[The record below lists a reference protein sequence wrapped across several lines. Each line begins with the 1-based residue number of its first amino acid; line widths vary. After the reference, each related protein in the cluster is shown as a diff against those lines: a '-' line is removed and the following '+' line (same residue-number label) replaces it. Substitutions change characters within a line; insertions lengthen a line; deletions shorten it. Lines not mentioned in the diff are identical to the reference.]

1 MSGIRSAVEEL
12 AGEDLRFA
20 SDGELVEELREI
32 ERAVSALEVERAR
45 RVAELEERGVAARE
59 GLSATSFLADRL
71 RMAPAWAARYVAWAR
86 ALARAPRTR
95 EALAQGEIHPSAAA
109 VLLQARASS
118 AELFERDEQVLV
130 DAARTLPHRDLRR
143 VVAHWRQAADPVA
156 AVGDAERLHARRRL
170 HVSPTLDGMVRVDG
184 DLDPETGQ
192 VLITALD
199 AEISADM
206 RASHDL
212 DTRTWAQRRAD
223 ALAEICRRYLDS
235 SDRSEVGG
243 ERPHVVVNV
252 DVAALLGDPYG
263 RAEFEDA
270 GLLTPPQV
278 RRWACDAHLIR
289 LLSKGGSQPLD
300 VGRRTPVVPP
310 ALRRAL
316 VARDRGCRYPGCG
329 RPPRWCDAH
338 HVKHWA
344 DGGET
349 CLANTILLC
358 RRHHRMVHLG
368 RGWPLAIVDGQ
379 PAFVGADGQPV
390 GLPP

>member
-20 SDGELVEELREI
+20 SDGELLEGLREI

-45 RVAELEERGVAARE
+45 RVVELEERGVAARE

-118 AELFERDEQVLV
+118 DELFERDEQVLV
-130 DAARTLPHRDLRR
+130 DAARTLPTGTS
-143 VVAHWRQAADPVA
+143 AAWWPT
-156 AVGDAERLHARRRL
+156 GARRRTRSPPSATPSGSTCAA
-170 HVSPTLDGMVRVDG
+170 VSTSRPRSTGWSGWTG

-192 VLITALD
+192 VLISALD

-235 SDRSEVGG
+235 SDRSELGG

-252 DVAALLGDPYG
+252 DVAALLGDPFG

-300 VGRRTPVVPP
+300 VGRRTPV
-310 ALRRAL
+310 
-316 VARDRGCRYPGCG
+316 
-329 RPPRWCDAH
+329 
-338 HVKHWA
+338 
-344 DGGET
+344 
-349 CLANTILLC
+349 
-358 RRHHRMVHLG
+358 HHRMVHLG

-379 PAFVGADGQPV
+379 PAFVGTDGQPV

>member
-12 AGEDLRFA
+12 AGEDLRYA
-20 SDGELVEELREI
+20 SDEELLDELREI
-32 ERAVSALEVERAR
+32 ERAASALEVERAR

-59 GLSATSFLADRL
+59 GFSVTTFLADRL
-71 RMAPAWAARYVAWAR
+71 RMAPSWAARYVAWGR
-86 ALARAPRTR
+86 ALAGAPRTR
-95 EALAQGEIHPSAAA
+95 RALAQGEIHPSAAA
-109 VLLQARASS
+109 VLLRARSSS
-118 AELFERDEQVLV
+118 AELFERDERVLV
-130 DAARTLPHRDLRR
+130 DAARALPHRDLRR
-143 VVAHWRQAADPVA
+143 AVAHWRQAADPVA
-156 AVGDAERLHARRRL
+156 AADEAERLHALRRL

-199 AEISADM
+199 AELSAEVRSGD
-206 RASHDL
+206 DP

-235 SDRSEVGG
+235 SDRPEIGG

-252 DVAALLGDPYG
+252 DVAALAGDPRG

-270 GLLTPPQV
+270 GLLTQPQV
-278 RRWACDAHLIR
+278 RRWTCDADLIR
-289 LLSKGGSQPLD
+289 LLSRGRSQPLD
-300 VGRRTPVVPP
+300 VGRRTAVVPP

-349 CLANTILLC
+349 CPANTILLC

-368 RGWPLAIVDGQ
+368 RGRPLVIRDGQ
-379 PAFVGADGQPV
+379 PTFLSADGEPV
-390 GLPP
+390 GVPP

>member
-1 MSGIRSAVEEL
+1 MSGIRSAIEEL
-12 AGEDLRFA
+12 AGEALRFA
-20 SDGELVEELREI
+20 SDEELVEGLREI
-32 ERAVSALEVERAR
+32 ERAVAALEVERAR
-45 RVAELEERGVAARE
+45 RVAELEQRGVAARE
-59 GLSATSFLADRL
+59 GLSVTSFLADRL
-71 RMAPAWAARYVAWAR
+71 RMAPSWAARYVVWAR
-86 ALARAPRTR
+86 ALARAARTR
-95 EALAQGEIHPSAAA
+95 EALAQGEVHPSAAA
-109 VLLQARASS
+109 VVLQARASS
-118 AELFERDEQVLV
+118 AELFERDEEVLL

-156 AVGDAERLHARRRL
+156 AGDEAERLHARRRL

-192 VLITALD
+192 TLITALD
-199 AEISADM
+199 AVISDE
-206 RASHDL
+206 L
-212 DTRTWAQRRAD
+212 RTNRDYDVRSFPQRRAD
-223 ALAEICRRYLDS
+223 ALGEICRRYLDS
-235 SDRSEVGG
+235 SDRPEVGG

-263 RAEFEDA
+263 RAELEDA
-270 GLLTPPQV
+270 GPLAPLQA
-278 RRWACDAHLIR
+278 RRWACDADLIR
-289 LLSKGGSQPLD
+289 LLSKGPSQPLD

-329 RPPRWCDAH
+329 RPPRWCEAH

-349 CLANTILLC
+349 CLTNTILLC

-368 RGWPLAIVDGQ
+368 QGLPLVVLDGR
-379 PAFVGADGQPV
+379 PTFLGADGRPV

>member
-1 MSGIRSAVEEL
+1 MSGIRSALEEL
-12 AGEDLRFA
+12 AAEDVRFA
-20 SDGELVEELREI
+20 SDGELVEGLREI

-45 RVAELEERGVAARE
+45 RVSELEERGVAARE
-59 GLSATSFLADRL
+59 GLSVTSFLADRF
-71 RMAPAWAARYVAWAR
+71 RMAPSWAARYVAWAR

-109 VLLQARASS
+109 VLLQARGSS
-118 AELFERDEQVLV
+118 EELFERDEEVLV

-156 AVGDAERLHARRRL
+156 AADEADRLYARRRL

-192 VLITALD
+192 TLITALD
-199 AEISADM
+199 AVVSAEIRDNRDYDM
-206 RASHDL
+206 RSY
-212 DTRTWAQRRAD
+212 AQRRAD

-235 SDRSEVGG
+235 GDRPEVGG

-252 DVAALLGDPYG
+252 DLAALLGDPYG

-278 RRWACDAHLIR
+278 RRWSCDADLIR
-289 LLSKGGSQPLD
+289 LLSRGRSQPLD
-300 VGRRTPVVPP
+300 VGRRTPVVSP

-329 RPPRWCDAH
+329 RPPRWCEAH

-368 RGWPLAIVDGQ
+368 LGLPLVVLDGQ
-379 PAFVGADGQPV
+379 PTFLRAGGEPV